1 MSFKNKF
8 EWCCGVFTVHQQCQ
22 RPFFVWYFLRVSSQI
37 WPKIIVFPKF
47 VANYFKQTGVLGVSK
62 NRNHTV
68 DYNNLRSRKYKELL
82 CKTVKLLGLKKTLT
96 FNRMFTHHLLA
107 KPFLFL
113 VEQKRSD
120 HVCMPVITSIA
131 SSIIPSSIFTLD
143 WKCMLGTCQFRNS

>member
-1 MSFKNKF
+1 MCFRPVKNHH
-8 EWCCGVFTVHQQCQ
+8 CSNI
-22 RPFFVWYFLRVSSQI
+22 LRVSSPI
-37 WPKIIVFPKF
+37 WPRIIVSTKY
-47 VANYFKQTGVLGVSK
+47 VANNFKETGVLGVSK

-68 DYNNLRSRKYKELL
+68 DYNNLRSRKYQELL
-82 CKTVKLLGLKKTLT
+82 CKTVNLLGLKKTLT

-131 SSIIPSSIFTLD
+131 SSIIPSSIFPLPC
-143 WKCMLGTCQFRNS
+143 KLMQVAFI